1 MPMFARGRRNGTW
14 IGTLAGLLLAAAGDK
29 DAIAQGARPE
39 AAAATTPDYRILP
52 TIHWTMSP
60 TGICVATTASSGTPA
75 AMTSWSTATRS
86 TGKNRRS

>member
-1 MPMFARGRRNGTW
+1 MPMFARARRNGAW
-14 IGTLAGLLLAAAGDK
+14 IGALAGLLLAAAGDK
-29 DAIAQGARPE
+29 DAIAQRTRPD
-39 AAAATTPDYRILP
+39 AAAATTPVYRILP